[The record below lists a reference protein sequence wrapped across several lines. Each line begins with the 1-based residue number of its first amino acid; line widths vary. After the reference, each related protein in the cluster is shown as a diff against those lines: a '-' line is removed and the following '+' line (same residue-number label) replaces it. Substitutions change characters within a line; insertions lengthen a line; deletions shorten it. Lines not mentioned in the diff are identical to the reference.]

1 MRLAYLNELLLRAK
15 ADFFFFLSHCKNIF
29 LESMWNLAA
38 DETLI
43 APGE

>member
-1 MRLAYLNELLLRAK
+1 MRLAYLNELLLWAK
-15 ADFFFFLSHCKNIF
+15 TDFFFLSRRKSIF

-43 APGE
+43 ASGE